1 VIKATLLRAFTCFWD
16 RPNII
21 IIIHAMLSTK
31 RRNPKL
37 HWTLAGLFISLLLTF
52 LLTVKTPISL
62 HPVIMWL
69 IATNVT
75 TFAFYGLDKS
85 FARRRLRTRI
95 PELTLQILALVGGT
109 IGALAGMEIFR
120 HKTVKGSFR
129 IIFFLIVAL
138 QIVLALWL

>member
-1 VIKATLLRAFTCFWD
+1 
-16 RPNII
+16 
-21 IIIHAMLSTK
+21 MLSSK

-37 HWTLAGLFISLLLTF
+37 HWTLAGLVIALLLTF
-52 LLTVKTPISL
+52 LLTVKNPIFL

-75 TFAFYGLDKS
+75 TFAFYGLDKT

-95 PELTLQILALVGGT
+95 PELTLQTLALAGGT
-109 IGALAGMEIFR
+109 IGALAGMKMFR

-129 IIFFLIVAL
+129 IIFFLILAF
-138 QIVLALWL
+138 QIVLVLWLYSAWICFI

>member
-1 VIKATLLRAFTCFWD
+1 
-16 RPNII
+16 
-21 IIIHAMLSTK
+21 MSTK

-37 HWTLAGLFISLLLTF
+37 HWSLAGLGIALLLTL
-52 LLTVKTPISL
+52 LLTIKTPIRL
-62 HPVIMWL
+62 HPLIMWL

-75 TFAFYGLDKS
+75 TFSFYGLDKT

-109 IGALAGMEIFR
+109 IGALVGMKIFR
-120 HKTVKGSFR
+120 HKTVKRSFR
-129 IIFFLIVAL
+129 MIFFLIAAF